1 MRQIN
6 VISSETQT
14 RVAFESEANTVA
26 ELLQELDSR
35 NINYKDKILFEGIS
49 HSTIETNVPDG
60 ILPHGNTYRGT
71 VTDDLV
77 IMITAGKK
85 IKSGMVDL
93 NDRHAL
99 YAFIKDNQL
108 QQDVLNKFGISYTNL
123 KTNVLADYVASKAS
137 NSPEEENCSDVCPFA
152 HYFLGFVALLLDKEL
167 ISPKDLLDLLEQG
180 GAITYTKNDDKKPEV
195 KSNFSNED
203 INKMFSNISIE

>member
-6 VISSETQT
+6 VISSENQT

-35 NINYKDKILFEGIS
+35 NINYRDKILFEGIS
-49 HSTIETNVPDG
+49 HSTIETSVPDG

-93 NDRHAL
+93 NDRNAL

-108 QQDVLNKFGISYTNL
+108 QQDIISTFGISYTNL
-123 KTNVLADYVASKAS
+123 KTDVLSKYVASKVS
-137 NSPEEENCSDVCPFA
+137 NNSEEENCSDTCPFA
-152 HYFLGFVALLLDKEL
+152 HYFLALVAIFLDKEL

-180 GAITYTKNDDKKPEV
+180 GAITYTKNEDKKSEV
-195 KSNFSNED
+195 KSNFSDED
-203 INKMFSNISIE
+203 IDKMFSNVSLN

>member
-6 VISSETQT
+6 VISSENQT

-35 NINYKDKILFEGIS
+35 NINYQDKILFEGIS
-49 HSTIETNVPDG
+49 HSTIETNIPDG

-93 NDRHAL
+93 NDRYAL

-108 QQDVLNKFGISYTNL
+108 QQDVISTFGISYTNL
-123 KTNVLADYVASKAS
+123 KTDVLSKYIASKVS
-137 NSPEEENCSDVCPFA
+137 NNADEENCSDACPFA
-152 HYFLGFVALLLDKEL
+152 HYFLGFVAILLDKEL

-180 GAITYTKNDDKKPEV
+180 GAITYTKDEGKKPEV
-195 KSNFSNED
+195 KSNFSDED
-203 INKMFSNISIE
+203 IDKMFSNVSFN

>member
-6 VISSETQT
+6 VISSENQT

-35 NINYKDKILFEGIS
+35 NINYQDKILFEGIS
-49 HSTIETNVPDG
+49 HSTIETNIPDG

-93 NDRHAL
+93 NDRYAL

-108 QQDVLNKFGISYTNL
+108 QQDVISTFGISYTNL
-123 KTNVLADYVASKAS
+123 KTDVLSKYIASKVS
-137 NSPEEENCSDVCPFA
+137 NNADEENCSDACPFA
-152 HYFLGFVALLLDKEL
+152 HYFLGFVAILLDKEL

-180 GAITYTKNDDKKPEV
+180 GAITYTKDEGKKPEV
-195 KSNFSNED
+195 KSNFSDED
-203 INKMFSNISIE
+203 IDKMFSNISLN